1 MTERVFVY
9 GTLRPGRASAR
20 LLGEAEAGAVP
31 AVLPDH
37 ALHSHGL
44 PYPFVV
50 AEAGSA
56 VLGDLVEIADVGV
69 LALLDEYEGSDYVR
83 ARVVVE
89 ADGGAVEAWVYVAA
103 PHVALGPGSREPS
116 GEWSG

>member
-20 LLGEAEAGAVP
+20 LLGEAGTGAVP

-37 ALHSHGL
+37 ALHSRGL
-44 PYPFVV
+44 PYPFAVP
-50 AEAGSA
+50 EAGSA
-56 VLGDLVEIADVGV
+56 VVGDLVEIPDGR
-69 LALLDEYEGSDYVR
+69 LLGLLDEYEGSDYVR

-89 ADGGAVEAWVYVAA
+89 AGGAEVEAWAYLAA
-103 PHVALGPGSREPS
+103 PHVTLGPGSRESS